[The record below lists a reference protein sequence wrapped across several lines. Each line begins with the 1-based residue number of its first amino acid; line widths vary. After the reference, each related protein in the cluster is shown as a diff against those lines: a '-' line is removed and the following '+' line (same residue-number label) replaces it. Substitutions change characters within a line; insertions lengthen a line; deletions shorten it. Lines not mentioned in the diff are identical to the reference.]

1 VFGGRVVGMK
11 QTLLTI
17 CLIVFALPSWSDDIS
32 DFKIHGLGIGV
43 SLLEFM
49 TQDKIILSSF
59 PSHFNGGIDDEFL
72 EVSGIGDLDI
82 FSDKENLM
90 FASVTIKN
98 HDKEFLIHGIQIFE
112 KAYNY
117 DGCVKRFNEF
127 TRKIDYFFPKIKS
140 KESRKDENE
149 FIQKV
154 YMFKTWF
161 KGEAE
166 IYYMCQNAFNIFISS
181 SELVSWRR
189 GPLYVELK

>member
-1 VFGGRVVGMK
+1 MK

-17 CLIVFALPSWSDDIS
+17 CLIVFALPSWGNNIS
-32 DFKIHGLGIGV
+32 DFKIDGLGIGD

-49 TQDKIILSSF
+49 TQDEIIQSSMPF
-59 PSHFNGGIDDEFL
+59 FAGGNDDEFL
-72 EVSGIGDLDI
+72 EVLGIGDLDI
-82 FSDKENLM
+82 FSDKNLM
-90 FASVTIKN
+90 FASVIIKN
-98 HDKEFLIHGIQIFE
+98 HDKDFLIHGIMISE
-112 KAYNY
+112 KASNY
-117 DGCVKRFNEF
+117 EGCVRRFNEF

-140 KESRKDENE
+140 KESRYDDYD

-166 IYYMCQNAFNIFISS
+166 IYYMCQNAFRIFISS

-189 GPLYVELK
+189 FPLYVEDGERHGLK

>member
-1 VFGGRVVGMK
+1 MK

-17 CLIVFALPSWSDDIS
+17 CLIVFTLPSWGNNIS
-32 DFKIHGLGIGV
+32 DFKIDGLGIGV

-49 TQDKIILSSF
+49 TQEEIIQSSF
-59 PSHFNGGIDDEFL
+59 PSPFIGGIGDEFL
-72 EVSGIGDLDI
+72 EVSGIDDLDI
-82 FSDKENLM
+82 FSDKENLT
-90 FASVTIKN
+90 FASVIIKN
-98 HDKEFLIHGIQIFE
+98 HDKDFLIHGIMISE
-112 KAYNY
+112 KASNY
-117 DGCVKRFNEF
+117 EGCVRRFNEF

-140 KESRKDENE
+140 KESRYDDYD

-166 IYYMCQNAFNIFISS
+166 IYYMCQNAFRIFISS

-189 GPLYVELK
+189 SPLYVEDGERHGLK